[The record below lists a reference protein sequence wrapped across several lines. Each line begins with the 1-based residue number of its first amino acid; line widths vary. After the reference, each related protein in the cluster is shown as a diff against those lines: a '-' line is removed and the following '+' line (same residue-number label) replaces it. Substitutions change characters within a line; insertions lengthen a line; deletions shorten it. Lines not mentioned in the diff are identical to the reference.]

1 MTTIPRSGSIPELA
15 VTFDMSDHQGQSA
28 LSRNKYDNKETVV
41 EADDV
46 MAAAAAAQQLVQMGG
61 DSEDEV
67 ERHRPTTPPA
77 VGSSTASS
85 GRRRPRGVKDD
96 DDDEEGGEERRRGVK
111 IRRKRFRSIRIIYM
125 KTKPMLEP
133 SSAKRMRS

>member
-1 MTTIPRSGSIPELA
+1 MTTITRSGSIVPELA

-67 ERHRPTTPPA
+67 ERHRPSTPPA

-85 GRRRPRGVKDD
+85 GRRRRGVQDD
-96 DDDEEGGEERRRGVK
+96 DDEEEGGEERRLGVK
-111 IRRKRFRSIRIIYM
+111 RRKRFRSIRIIYM